1 MQFALAVQED
11 TSAMASMVSL
21 INIESLFSLLSISLI
36 FRFDFS
42 LTIELTFDWIGLSSG
57 TILNLKKRKYWGSSM
72 WGNLGKY
79 SPASNGLNRQRSSH
93 YMTLLTSSQWPRH
106 GPSILTLTCWVWLE
120 NKTTSIRDPERILKI
135 GSLLC
140 CCRASTALLYDLDEC
155 LLLKPV
161 SWNFKLLQVFTLK
174 LAPLENSME
183 YLRLA

>member
-1 MQFALAVQED
+1 MQFTLVLQAD
-11 TSAMASMVSL
+11 TSMVSL
-21 INIESLFSLLSISLI
+21 FNIESLFSLLSISLI

-93 YMTLLTSSQWPRH
+93 YMILLTSSQFWMTTAQRY
-106 GPSILTLTCWVWLE
+106 WLLLE
-120 NKTTSIRDPERILKI
+120 FDWKIKTSSVHKYPERIFNIWL
-135 GSLLC
+135 LLC
-140 CCRASTALLYDLDEC
+140 CCCASTPLLFDLEEC

-161 SWNFKLLQVFTLK
+161 SWNFKL
-174 LAPLENSME
+174 
-183 YLRLA
+183 